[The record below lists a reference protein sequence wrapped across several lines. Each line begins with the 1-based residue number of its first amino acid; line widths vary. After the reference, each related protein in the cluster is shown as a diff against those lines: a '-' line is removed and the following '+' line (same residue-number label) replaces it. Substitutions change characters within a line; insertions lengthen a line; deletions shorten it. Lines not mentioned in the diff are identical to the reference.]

1 MKRLNTFGLSH
12 WELNLYHIG
21 EQNPEEKYITW
32 GLIRDPFKGYP
43 EQFIELKIVH
53 NMDIDT
59 NSNGNS
65 NQVGNQVGDLTVLI
79 GSDPFLPQPESP
91 TVEPEF
97 DTVDENL
104 NTPPLPSPSNTQEYQ
119 LEDFIKLLHP
129 YLEAGVCL
137 DTESKRIL
145 ETPTSPLNKSPTL
158 TELKPADPEIFAS
171 PPLRKRKRRNNP
183 PATSNPPEKP
193 SKNILYHRPPTPIPT
208 FVQPP
213 PQGNDFPVRP
223 LLLVQ
228 PVHIPAGKGAKSPPS
243 LLQLIVSPTP
253 DLLHKLK
260 TSRIPYV
267 TSAKRSYEQT
277 LL

>member
-1 MKRLNTFGLSH
+1 
-12 WELNLYHIG
+12 
-21 EQNPEEKYITW
+21 
-32 GLIRDPFKGYP
+32 
-43 EQFIELKIVH
+43 
-53 NMDIDT
+53 MDIGT
-59 NSNGNS
+59 NFNGNS
-65 NQVGNQVGDLTVLI
+65 IQVENQVGDLTVLI

-104 NTPPLPSPSNTQEYQ
+104 NTPPLPLPSNTPDYQ
-119 LEDFIKLLHP
+119 SEDFIKPPHP
-129 YLEAGVCL
+129 YLEAGICL

-145 ETPTSPLNKSPTL
+145 ETPTSPLDESPPL

-171 PPLRKRKRRNNP
+171 PPLRKRKRRNNS

-193 SKNILYHRPPTPIPT
+193 STNILYHRPPTPIPT

-213 PQGNDFPVRP
+213 PRENDSPVRP

-228 PVHIPAGKGAKSPPS
+228 PVHIPAGKGAKSPLS
-243 LLQLIVSPTP
+243 LLQLMVSPTP
-253 DLLHKLK
+253 DLLYKLK

-267 TSAKRSYEQT
+267 TSVKRSHEQT

>member
-1 MKRLNTFGLSH
+1 
-12 WELNLYHIG
+12 
-21 EQNPEEKYITW
+21 
-32 GLIRDPFKGYP
+32 
-43 EQFIELKIVH
+43 
-53 NMDIDT
+53 MDIDT

-91 TVEPEF
+91 TVEPEL

-104 NTPPLPSPSNTQEYQ
+104 NTPPLPSPSNTPEYQ
-119 LEDFIKLLHP
+119 SEDFIKPLHP

-137 DTESKRIL
+137 DTESKWIL
-145 ETPTSPLNKSPTL
+145 ETPTSPLDKNPTL
-158 TELKPADPEIFAS
+158 TEVKPIDPEIFAS
-171 PPLRKRKRRNNP
+171 PPPRKRKRRNNS
-183 PATSNPPEKP
+183 PATSNTPEKP
-193 SKNILYHRPPTPIPT
+193 SENILYHRPPTPITT

-213 PQGNDFPVRP
+213 PQESDSPVRP

-228 PVHIPAGKGAKSPPS
+228 PVHIPAGKGMKNPPS

-253 DLLHKLK
+253 DLLLKLK

-267 TSAKRSYEQT
+267 TSAKRPHE
-277 LL
+277 

>member
-1 MKRLNTFGLSH
+1 MV
-12 WELNLYHIG
+12 
-21 EQNPEEKYITW
+21 KYITW
-32 GLIRDPFKGYP
+32 GLIWDPFKGYP
-43 EQFIELKIVH
+43 EQFIELKAVH

-65 NQVGNQVGDLTVLI
+65 NQVGDLTVLI

-91 TVEPEF
+91 TVEPEL

-104 NTPPLPSPSNTQEYQ
+104 NTPPLPSPSVTLEYEP
-119 LEDFIKLLHP
+119 EDFTNPPHP
-129 YLEAGVCL
+129 YLEAGICL
-137 DTESKRIL
+137 DTESKQIL
-145 ETPTSPLNKSPTL
+145 ETPSSPLDENPPL
-158 TELKPADPEIFAS
+158 TELKPVDPDIFVS
-171 PPLRKRKRRNNP
+171 PPPRKRRRKNNSP
-183 PATSNPPEKP
+183 TTLSPPEQP
-193 SKNILYHRPPTPIPT
+193 TENILYCRPPTLILT

-213 PQGNDFPVRP
+213 PQKNDTSVRP

-228 PVHIPAGKGAKSPPS
+228 PVHIPVGKGATNPLS

-267 TSAKRSYEQT
+267 TSTKRLHE
-277 LL
+277 